1 MIILPPGRLTM
12 SGSGVNMA
20 HVLVFFGHCLSDLCV
35 RGSEH
40 DYWTIPAMN
49 LPFDDPLTNLC
60 SPRTPH
66 VSSHSTYR
74 NDQRV
79 SFGSGKSPWFHYGKG
94 EVRRFCLESMLVSL
108 EIGVKRI
115 LLSAGVEE
123 SNHLMYDLF
132 QGMTLSALSWG
143 EHDTISMSYV
153 SDFAKLEC
161 SSFSA
166 HVAQFLQVM
175 KSHIVKLQHC
185 FIHVWC
191 LLVNLKI

>member
-1 MIILPPGRLTM
+1 
-12 SGSGVNMA
+12 
-20 HVLVFFGHCLSDLCV
+20 
-35 RGSEH
+35 
-40 DYWTIPAMN
+40 MN

-185 FIHVWC
+185 FIHV
-191 LLVNLKI
+191 